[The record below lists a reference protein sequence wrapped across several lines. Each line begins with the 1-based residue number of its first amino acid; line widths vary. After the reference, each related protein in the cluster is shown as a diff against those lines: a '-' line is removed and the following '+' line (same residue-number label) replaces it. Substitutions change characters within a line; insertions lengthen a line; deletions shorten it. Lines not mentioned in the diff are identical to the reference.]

1 MRPFLLCNNGIS
13 RSHEIQKIACM
24 LQIILARPHYI
35 AITELIANFRS
46 DFRIKSRPGKVAK
59 PELNPIS
66 FCNFWITDVL
76 TNNATVIAQEK
87 ARCAGAGFILERLIV
102 YRERRLSSHH

>member
-1 MRPFLLCNNGIS
+1 
-13 RSHEIQKIACM
+13 M
-24 LQIILARPHYI
+24 LQIILAQPHYI

-46 DFRIKSRPGKVAK
+46 VISRPGKVAK

-66 FCNFWITDVL
+66 FCNFRITDVL

-87 ARCAGAGFILERLIV
+87 AWCAGAGFILERLIV
-102 YRERRLSSHH
+102 YRERRHLQQEHMSM